1 MTALRCTQKLLTAM
15 KVKPA
20 APPSPG
26 SNVLG
31 DWSLTL
37 LHVRPAKLVLAVSE
51 HHRLALVLEAAPYSS
66 LPQRLQ
72 STLFAQ
78 LLGIDVSSDIA
89 RRECDAMQ
97 PLTITATTPYPNRLS
112 LQANLKD
119 YAWQVEFMLEERGSS
134 LAEINACL
142 ADHIVGVNKKMGF
155 PRKLVLAALTE
166 SCEDESTQ
174 ENHDDFQ
181 TTATTRP
188 ALEPV
193 AGAARRRGKR
203 AGGVSPTGAEVHVE
217 FDGAGKRGGQPAAAG
232 TAIEST
238 RPLDATR
245 ELATAA
251 GTLTY
256 SEVAERVA
264 VNIAHC
270 LDALLENNPEDIRI
284 TPEWILDIHRHIAG
298 DLFPEWAGRFRTT
311 DVQVGSHLPPPGYE
325 VAVHI
330 KNFCLDLDERLL
342 HVHSAETIAVL
353 LAWADW
359 RFQWIH
365 PFKDFNGR
373 TGRILLIAMAYKLAL
388 PPVDPAPA
396 ESGRAAY
403 FAALRAADV
412 GDLTSLTSLWLGRLQ
427 VRGMEDLV

>member
-15 KVKPA
+15 KVKPS

-26 SNVLG
+26 SNALG
-31 DWSLTL
+31 DWSLNL
-37 LHVRPAKLVLAVSE
+37 LHVRPSKLVLAVSE
-51 HHRLALVLEAAPYSS
+51 HDRFALVLEAAPYATLS
-66 LPQRLQ
+66 QRLAAA
-72 STLFAQ
+72 LFAQ
-78 LLGIDVSSDIA
+78 LLAIGIPPDVA

-119 YAWQVEFMLEERGSS
+119 YAWQVEFMSDDGAS
-134 LAEINACL
+134 LAEINARL
-142 ADHIVGVNKKMGF
+142 ADHIVGINNKLQF
-155 PRKLVLAALTE
+155 PYERVLAALAE
-166 SCEDESTQ
+166 SCEDEVIQ
-174 ENHDDFQ
+174 ECQNDFQ
-181 TTATTRP
+181 TIATTRS

-203 AGGVSPTGAEVHVE
+203 AGGISPAGVEVHAE
-217 FDGAGKRGGQPAAAG
+217 FDGAGKRAGQPATAG
-232 TAIEST
+232 AAIEST

-251 GTLTY
+251 GTLAY

-270 LDALLENNPEDIRI
+270 LDALLEKTPEDIRL
-284 TPEWILDIHRHIAG
+284 TPEWICDIHHSIAG
-298 DLFPEWAGRFRTT
+298 DLFPEWAGRFRAT
-311 DVQVGSHLPPPGYE
+311 DVQVGTHLPPPGHE

-330 KNFCLDLDERLL
+330 KNFCLDLEERLRHL
-342 HVHSAETIAVL
+342 HGAETIAAL

-373 TGRILLIAMAYKLAL
+373 VGRILLIALAYKLGL
-388 PPVDPAPA
+388 PPIDPAA
-396 ESGRAAY
+396 SESGKAAY
-403 FAALRAADV
+403 FGALHAADA
-412 GDLTSLTSLWLGRLQ
+412 GDLT
-427 VRGMEDLV
+427 GMARATP